1 MFSGQRSKGTAPIPP
16 LLTSIV
22 RTVGHTAR
30 LVPATL
36 GCKYAD
42 EVPMDEHD
50 TVYML
55 LFSHHEMVRDLLAGF
70 LTPEWTAVLDL
81 HSLEKMNGS

>member
-1 MFSGQRSKGTAPIPP
+1 
-16 LLTSIV
+16 
-22 RTVGHTAR
+22 
-30 LVPATL
+30 
-36 GCKYAD
+36 
-42 EVPMDEHD
+42 MDEHD